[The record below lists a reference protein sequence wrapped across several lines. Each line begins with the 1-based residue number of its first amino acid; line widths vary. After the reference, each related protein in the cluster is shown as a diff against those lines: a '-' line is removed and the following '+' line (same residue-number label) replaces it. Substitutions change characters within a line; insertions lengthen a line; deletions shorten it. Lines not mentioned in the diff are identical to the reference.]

1 MQIVLDQS
9 SSSIVS
15 NFQLFEAMEWLQNSS
30 PCCRLLRNL
39 VAIIFEKEN
48 GWNEPPSELLTHLK
62 AVISFYTFWNFS
74 ETFYGVL
81 NWRFSV
87 EWVKGIAKWAEPC
100 KCVIRLVGRIL
111 WHERI
116 NPSLKEWRFWYLILT
131 DHFPP

>member
-39 VAIIFEKEN
+39 VAVIFEKEN

-87 EWVKGIAKWAEPC
+87 EWVKGIVK
-100 KCVIRLVGRIL
+100 
-111 WHERI
+111 
-116 NPSLKEWRFWYLILT
+116 
-131 DHFPP
+131 

>member
-39 VAIIFEKEN
+39 VAIISKEN

-62 AVISFYTFWNFS
+62 AIISFYTSWNFS

-87 EWVKGIAKWAEPC
+87 EWVKGIVKWAEPC
-100 KCVIRLVGRIL
+100 NCVILLVARIL

-131 DHFPP
+131 GHFLP